1 MCRADACKCNS
12 KWFEVWICV
21 TTSIRIVNLQTQR
34 QNMLGPHVTGEMMRD
49 AWACH
54 GGCKQLLKGFGGKR
68 LPWWKAGKRNLQSA
82 GTDTESEYVSYI
94 RYICIMCFLCLSL
107 SLSDETLLFKR
118 IRETWELRFAGCEPV
133 RSVFALQVFH
143 QPTSQWFEIHDL
155 RVPNLQEK
163 ILLPS
168 YKRMRR

>member
-1 MCRADACKCNS
+1 MIRGLDLRDYIHPDCQPANPETKYVGTSRHRRDDERCLGLSWRLQTTPERIWWQTFAMMESRKEEPTKCRHRY
-12 KWFEVWICV
+12 WIW
-21 TTSIRIVNLQTQR
+21 IRIIYTLHLYNVFPL
-34 QNMLGPHVTGEMMRD
+34 
-49 AWACH
+49 
-54 GGCKQLLKGFGGKR
+54 
-68 LPWWKAGKRNLQSA
+68 S
-82 GTDTESEYVSYI
+82 
-94 RYICIMCFLCLSL
+94 LSL